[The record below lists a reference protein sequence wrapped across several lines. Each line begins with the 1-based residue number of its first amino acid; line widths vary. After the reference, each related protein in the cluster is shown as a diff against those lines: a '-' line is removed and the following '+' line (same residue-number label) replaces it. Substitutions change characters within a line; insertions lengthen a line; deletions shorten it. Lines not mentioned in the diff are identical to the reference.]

1 MASVPETPPLTRDR
15 LAALL
20 DRLRGRRVAVIGD
33 AMLDRYLIGDIE
45 RISPEAPVPVVN
57 VTERR
62 QALGGAA
69 NVAANVAALGAHAE
83 LVGLVGTDREGE
95 ALRQELDRLGIGSRY
110 LLTLP
115 GRPTTTKTR
124 VVARGQQVVRI
135 DEEEAGE
142 LPDDV
147 AGRLAA
153 LAVEAIGTADVVLF
167 EDYDKG
173 ALHPVVIA
181 QAMAA
186 ARGRGLPTVADPKFT
201 AFFLYGGATV
211 FKPNRRELLTAI
223 PGIDLGSA
231 ADLRRAAERL
241 GVEHLLLTLGADGI
255 RLIPRQR
262 EAAMHAIAAAA
273 REVYD
278 VSGAGDTVTAWAGA
292 ALAAGATVLEAAQV
306 ANLAAGVEVGKRGV
320 ATVSPEEV
328 LAAHG
333 TVG

>member
-1 MASVPETPPLTRDR
+1 MAREPETPPLTRDR

-20 DRLRGRRVAVIGD
+20 ERLRGRRVAVIGD

-45 RISPEAPVPVVN
+45 RISPEAPVPVVQ

-83 LVGLVGTDREGE
+83 LVGLVGTDRAGE

-115 GRPTTTKTR
+115 ERPTTTKTR

-153 LAVEAIGTADVVLF
+153 QAVEAIATADAVLF

-181 QAMAA
+181 QAMAT

-211 FKPNRRELLTAI
+211 FKPNRRELSTAI

-231 ADLRRAAERL
+231 AALRGAAERL
-241 GVEHLLLTLGADGI
+241 GVEHLLLTLGADGM
-255 RLIPRQR
+255 RLIPRR
-262 EAAMHAIAAAA
+262 PDAPSHAIAAVA

-278 VSGAGDTVTAWAGA
+278 VSGAGDTVTAWAGS
-292 ALAAGATVLEAAQV
+292 ALAAGAGVLEAAQL

-320 ATVSPEEV
+320 ATVSPAEV

-333 TVG
+333 IGG

>member
-1 MASVPETPPLTRDR
+1 
-15 LAALL
+15 LL
-20 DRLRGRRVAVIGD
+20 EQMRGRRVVVIGD

-69 NVAANVAALGAHAE
+69 NVAANVAALGGKPE
-83 LVGLVGTDREGE
+83 LVGIVGTDREGE
-95 ALRQELDRLGIGSRY
+95 ALRQELARLGIGDRY
-110 LLTLP
+110 LLVLP
-115 GRPTTTKTR
+115 ERPTTTKTR

-135 DEEEAGE
+135 DEEETSE
-142 LPDDV
+142 LATETV
-147 AGRLAA
+147 RRLAA
-153 LAVEAIGTADVVLF
+153 LATEAIAAAEVVLF

-186 ARGRGLPTVADPKFT
+186 ARSRGLPTVADPKFT

-211 FKPNRRELLTAI
+211 FKPNRRELSAAI
-223 PGIDLGSA
+223 PGFDLGSA
-231 ADLRRAAERL
+231 ADLRGAAERL
-241 GVEHLLLTLGADGI
+241 GVEHLLLTLGADGM
-255 RLIPRQR
+255 RLIPRR
-262 EAAMHAIAAAA
+262 PDAPTYAIAAVA

-278 VSGAGDTVTAWAGA
+278 VSGAGDTVTAWAGS
-292 ALAAGATVLEAAQV
+292 ALAAGAGVLEAAQL